1 MICISQKTKCF
12 IAGANKLK
20 TWNGN
25 GMGIYEINR
34 TEKSTLLCIDVVA
47 ITLSI
52 VLALAIGSEFLAA
65 TLGSYLVGTTY
76 LPFFI
81 VALIA
86 YVLLM
91 TVMTEIRVDR
101 LSKREIIGQ
110 TIIQQLVLTAVYIA
124 ISFVLHKAVLV
135 SGTCMGLFFIFS
147 MFFCGIGRII
157 YQENCHRKT
166 EEKRSVELSAK
177 NDLNIRTD
185 GKVKHVY
192 IVGSKS
198 IGQYGGYESFVMNL
212 LQHHKDNK
220 NIKYHVACKAN
231 GQGCMNIDSL
241 PGAKRINEN
250 EFTYCNAQCFL
261 INIPEKLGAAQAI
274 YYDLRALRLC
284 CEHIER
290 NNIEEPIV
298 YILASRVGPFEK
310 KFVKRIHRFG
320 GKVWQNPD
328 GWEHARRKWRTCI
341 RKYWKL
347 SEQYAVKYADLVIC
361 DSKHIESYIQDEYS
375 YYHPK
380 TTFIAYGSYI
390 TPSKLSDDDPK
401 YTGWLNNHNLRDGQY
416 YISVGRFVPE
426 NNFDIMIREFMNSKT
441 DKDFAIITTEN
452 PKYAEELQRKF
463 RYKKDKRIKFVGTVY
478 DAELLKKI
486 RESAYGY
493 FHGHEVGGT
502 NPSLLESLG
511 STKLNLLLDVG
522 FNREVA
528 EDAALYWSKDEGSLA
543 DTINKCDA
551 LTDDQRKGMGQKAK
565 KRIEDE
571 YSWEYICD
579 KYLNIMCN

>member
-1 MICISQKTKCF
+1 MNNNGSVQ
-12 IAGANKLK
+12 AGGYRSK
-20 TWNGN
+20 
-25 GMGIYEINR
+25 
-34 TEKSTLLCIDVVA
+34 KSILLLIDVIA
-47 ITLSI
+47 ITLSF
-52 VLALAIGSEFLAA
+52 VLALAIRFKFLVAA
-65 TLGSYLVGTTY
+65 LGSYLVVTTY
-76 LPFFI
+76 IPFFF

-91 TVMTEIRVDR
+91 TVMTEMRIDR
-101 LSKREIIGQ
+101 LSKREIMET
-110 TIIQQLVLTAVYIA
+110 TIIQQIVLTAVYIA
-124 ISFVLHKAVLV
+124 IFFMLHKADAV
-135 SGTCMGLFFIFS
+135 SRICVGLFFIFS
-147 MFFCGIGRII
+147 VIFCGIGRTL
-157 YQENCHRKT
+157 YQGYCHRKN
-166 EEKRSVELSAK
+166 EEIKSIEMSAK
-177 NDLNIRTD
+177 GDVNNRSTD
-185 GKVKHVY
+185 KVRHIY

-241 PGAKRINEN
+241 HGAKRINEN

-290 NNIEEPIV
+290 NHIEEPIV
-298 YILASRVGPFEK
+298 YILASRVGPFER
-310 KFVKRIHRFG
+310 KFVKRIHNYG
-320 GKVWQNPD
+320 GQVWQNPD
-328 GWEHARRKWRTCI
+328 GWEHARRKWRTCV

-347 SEQYAVKYADLVIC
+347 SEQYAVKNADLVVC

-390 TPSKLSDDDPK
+390 TPSKLSDDDPE
-401 YTGWLNNHNLRDGQY
+401 YSGWLNNHNLRDGEY

-426 NNFDIMIREFMNSKT
+426 NNFDIMIREFMKSKT
-441 DKDFAIITTEN
+441 KKDFAIITTEN
-452 PKYAEELQRKF
+452 SKYAEELQQKLK
-463 RYKKDKRIKFVGTVY
+463 YKSDKRIKFVGTVY

-486 RESAYGY
+486 RENAYGY

-511 STKLNLLLDVG
+511 STKINLLLDVG

-528 EDAALYWSKDEGSLA
+528 GDAAIYWSKDEGSLTDA
-543 DTINKCDA
+543 INKADSMTA
-551 LTDDQRKGMGQKAK
+551 AKREIIGEKAK
-565 KRIEDE
+565 RRIIDE
-571 YSWEYICD
+571 YSWEFICE
-579 KYLNIMCN
+579 KYRTLFLKGL

>member
-1 MICISQKTKCF
+1 M
-12 IAGANKLK
+12 NN
-20 TWNGN
+20 NGSVQT
-25 GMGIYEINR
+25 GGYR
-34 TEKSTLLCIDVVA
+34 SKKSILLLIDVIA
-47 ITLSI
+47 ITLSF
-52 VLALAIGSEFLAA
+52 VLALTIRFKFLVAA
-65 TLGSYLVGTTY
+65 LGSYLVVTTY
-76 LPFFI
+76 IPFFY

-91 TVMTEIRVDR
+91 TVMTEMRIDR
-101 LSKREIIGQ
+101 LSKREIMET
-110 TIIQQLVLTAVYIA
+110 TIIQQIVLTAVYIA
-124 ISFVLHKAVLV
+124 IFFMLHKADAV
-135 SGTCMGLFFIFS
+135 SRICIGLFFIFS
-147 MFFCGIGRII
+147 VIFCGIGRTL
-157 YQENCHRKT
+157 YQGYCHRKN
-166 EEKRSVELSAK
+166 EEIKSIEMSAK
-177 NDLNIRTD
+177 GDVNNRSTD
-185 GKVKHVY
+185 KVRHVY

-250 EFTYCNAQCFL
+250 EFTYCKAQCFL

-290 NNIEEPIV
+290 NHIEEPIV
-298 YILASRVGPFEK
+298 YILASRVGPFER
-310 KFVKRIHRFG
+310 KFVKRIHNYG
-320 GKVWQNPD
+320 GQVWQNPD
-328 GWEHARRKWRTCI
+328 GWEHARRKWRTTV

-347 SEQYAVKYADLVIC
+347 SEKYAVKNADLVVC
-361 DSKHIESYIQDEYS
+361 DSKHIENYIQDEYS

-390 TPSKLSDDDPK
+390 TPSKLSDDDPE
-401 YTGWLNNHNLRDGQY
+401 YTGWLKNHNLRDGEY

-452 PKYAEELQRKF
+452 PKYAAELQQKYQYR
-463 RYKKDKRIKFVGTVY
+463 KDKRIKFVGTVY
-478 DAELLKKI
+478 NAELLKKI
-486 RESAYGY
+486 RENAYGY

-511 STKLNLLLDVG
+511 STKINLLLDVG

-528 EDAALYWSKDEGSLA
+528 EDAAIYWSKDEGSLA
-543 DTINKCDA
+543 DSIDKCDA
-551 LTDDQRKGMGQKAK
+551 MSSEQREDMGRKAK
-565 KRIEDE
+565 QRIVDE
-571 YSWEYICD
+571 YSWGYICNR
-579 KYLNIMCN
+579 YENEIMSV